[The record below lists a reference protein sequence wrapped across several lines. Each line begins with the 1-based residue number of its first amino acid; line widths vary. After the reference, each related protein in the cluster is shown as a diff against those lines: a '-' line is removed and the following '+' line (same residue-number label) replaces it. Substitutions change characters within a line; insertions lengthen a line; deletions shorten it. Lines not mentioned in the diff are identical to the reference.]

1 MQATIVIKKIT
12 IIENIIFSL
21 EQQLFSIKKIT
32 IIENIIFSLEQQLF
46 SIKKISSSKVPISH
60 FPSQQKT
67 SLNSHAK
74 RRDKNV
80 QIGKS
85 V

>member
-1 MQATIVIKKIT
+1 MQATIVIK
-12 IIENIIFSL
+12 E
-21 EQQLFSIKKIT
+21 IT

-46 SIKKISSSKVPISH
+46 SIKKISSSEVPLSH